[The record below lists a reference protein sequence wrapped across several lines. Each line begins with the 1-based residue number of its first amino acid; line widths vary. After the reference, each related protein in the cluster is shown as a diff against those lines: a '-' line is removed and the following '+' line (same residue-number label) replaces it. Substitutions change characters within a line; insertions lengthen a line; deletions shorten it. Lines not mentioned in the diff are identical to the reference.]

1 MILSDKRII
10 EIAEKASTITERLEN
25 KFILEQS
32 PINDDIIDSKIE
44 NWRQVVADGNQANF
58 VKRLAWDGLDLNN
71 MRGVLGSVRLV
82 DEQNLPSWTE
92 TFKAAMEATALFF
105 SEMLEERILQEN
117 TILNKQKPLPF
128 EELFLPFIYVAQ
140 RKLKA
145 EANSSYSLLSKQA
158 HSNLEHYLLESLTSL
173 CSQAMGIEFQVFRV
187 YEQPTLVRRL
197 EQLQDSH
204 PREQYNKFIHKMLSG
219 GLVAFFQEYS
229 VLARLTATVTDFWV
243 NNTCEFIQR
252 LKSDWSDIQ
261 TNFHNNVD
269 IGQVVDVETGLSD
282 LHNNGRS
289 VLGVRFASSLKLIY
303 KPKDLNLEE
312 TFFELLATLNEK
324 GISPPLKI
332 LRILN
337 RSNYGWVEHVEYLPC
352 NDQQAAMRYYQRSG
366 MLLCILY
373 ALSGTDFHQENVIAC
388 GEHPVLID
396 LEMLMAARAKEEE
409 SCKCSGGSAN
419 TDASNLAYEQFTYS
433 VLSTHFLPR
442 WELGRDGS
450 VYDISGL
457 GGNGGQKTD
466 FRTLVWQHINT
477 DGMFLSH
484 KSSVTKISQNI
495 PILNGVNLSPNNY
508 IEEVV
513 DGFRTLYK
521 LLITH
526 RETLLAP
533 NGLLAKLANQRVRSL
548 FRPSQVYARLIKNSL
563 QPKYLQ
569 DGVAYSIALDVL
581 SKSLLKFET
590 KPHIWQI
597 IAAEKQALMHL
608 DIPLFATYPQSIDL
622 KITSSEFITGYFTES
637 GYSVVINRLQQ
648 LCLDDLEEQIG
659 FVRSSLY
666 TRIANNIANNAEI
679 QLITEQPILHNSTI
693 ALHKSVLVQ
702 QAVHIAQEL
711 QKRAICAADGSVTWI
726 GMDYIPESGR
736 LQQTPMS
743 YDFYDGSSGVALF
756 LAANAKVTS
765 NDSFRDLAIGA
776 LQPIR
781 KLSHNSNSMREQAII
796 KKMNIGGGKGLGS
809 IIYALVQCSQFLE
822 EPIILK
828 DAEELAKRYVPTAI
842 PIDEKFD
849 IVSGTAGTILGL
861 LALYDITKNSVVIDL
876 AISCGYHLVSRRVNS
891 ETGYHTWATI
901 GGKLLTGISHGAAGI
916 AYALLRLYEVVGNSI
931 FLQAALEAIAYE
943 RSVYDTQSQNWP
955 DFRGEKPGFGITWCH
970 GAPGIGLARLG
981 SLSILD
987 TVEIRQEIEVAL
999 QTTQKFCLQDIDH
1012 LCCGNFGRIDM
1023 LLVAA
1028 QKLKQP
1034 ELLEIAQKHATFVVN
1049 KAEKSGYFQIFPRLY
1064 KDIYNPGFFQGTA
1077 GIGYELLRLA
1087 YPEKLPSILLWQ

>member
-1 MILSDKRII
+1 MIISNKQII
-10 EIAEKASTITERLEN
+10 EIVVKASTITERLEN
-25 KFILEQS
+25 NFTLGQA
-32 PINDDIIDSKIE
+32 PINDDTINSRIDD
-44 NWRQVVADGNQANF
+44 WCQAVADGNQEKFA
-58 VKRLAWDGLDLNN
+58 KRLAWDGLELNN
-71 MRGVLGSVRLV
+71 IQEVLGTVHLI

-92 TFKAAMEATALFF
+92 TFKDAIEATGFF
-105 SEMLEERILQEN
+105 TGEMLEERLQEN
-117 TILNKQKPLPF
+117 ILNPQKPLPF

-145 EANSSYSLLSKQA
+145 EADSSYSLLSRA
-158 HSNLEHYLLESLTSL
+158 SHANLEYYLLESLTSL
-173 CSQAMGIEFQVFRV
+173 CSQAMGIEFQIFRV

-219 GLVAFFQEYS
+219 ELVAFFQEYS

-252 LKSDWSDIQ
+252 LKSDWSAIQ
-261 TNFHNNVD
+261 TTFHNNVD
-269 IGQVVDVETGLSD
+269 IGQVIAVETGLSD
-282 LHNNGRS
+282 LHHNGRS
-289 VLGVRFASSLKLIY
+289 VLGVTFASGLKLIY

-312 TFFELLATLNEK
+312 TFFQLLATLNEK
-324 GISPPLKI
+324 GISPPLK
-332 LRILN
+332 LLQILN
-337 RSNYGWVEHVEYLPC
+337 RSNYGWVEYVEYLPC
-352 NDQQAAMRYYQRSG
+352 RDQQAAMRYYQRSG

-373 ALSGTDFHQENVIAC
+373 ALSGIDFHQENVIAC

-396 LEMLMAARAKEEE
+396 LEMLMAAKASEEE
-409 SCKCSGGSAN
+409 SCNCSGGDN
-419 TDASNLAYEQFTYS
+419 TNASNLAYEQFTYS
-433 VLSTHFLPR
+433 VLSTNFLPR

-466 FRTLVWQHINT
+466 FRTLVWRHINT

-484 KSSVTKISQNI
+484 ESSVTKISQNI

-508 IEEVV
+508 IEEIV

-521 LLITH
+521 FLITH

-533 NGLLAKLANQRVRSL
+533 SSLLAKLANQRVRSL

-563 QPKYLQ
+563 QPKYLG

-608 DIPLFATYPQSIDL
+608 DIPLFATYPQSRDL

-637 GYSVVINRLQQ
+637 GYNVVINRLQQ
-648 LCLDDLEEQIG
+648 LCLDDLEQQIG

-666 TRIANNIANNAEI
+666 TSIANNIESP
-679 QLITEQPILHNSTI
+679 QMLTEQPTLDINTTRTLPQF
-693 ALHKSVLVQ
+693 VLVQ
-702 QAVHIAQEL
+702 QAVDIAQEL
-711 QKRAICAADGSVTWI
+711 QKRAIRAADGSVTWM

-736 LQQTPMS
+736 LQQIPMS

-756 LAANAKVTS
+756 LAAVSQVTNS
-765 NDSFRDLAIGA
+765 EEFRDLAIGA

-796 KKMNIGGGKGLGS
+796 RKMNIGGGKGLGS
-809 IIYALVQCSQFLE
+809 IIYTLVRCSQFLE

-828 DAEELAKRYVPTAI
+828 DAEELAKRYVPPAI

-861 LALYDITKNSVVIDL
+861 LALYNITKHSVVIDL
-876 AISCGYHLVSRRVNS
+876 ATSCGYHLVSRRVKGD
-891 ETGYHTWATI
+891 TGYHTWATI
-901 GGKLLTGISHGAAGI
+901 NGKLLTGISHGAAGI

-970 GAPGIGLARLG
+970 GAPGIGLARMG

-987 TVEIRQEIEVAL
+987 TAEIRQEIEVAL

-1034 ELLEIAQKHATFVVN
+1034 ELFEIAQKHATFVVN
-1049 KAEKSGYFQIFPRLY
+1049 KAEKIGYFQIFPRLY

-1077 GIGYELLRLA
+1077 GIGYELLRVA
-1087 YPEKLPSILLWQ
+1087 YPEKLPSTLLWQ